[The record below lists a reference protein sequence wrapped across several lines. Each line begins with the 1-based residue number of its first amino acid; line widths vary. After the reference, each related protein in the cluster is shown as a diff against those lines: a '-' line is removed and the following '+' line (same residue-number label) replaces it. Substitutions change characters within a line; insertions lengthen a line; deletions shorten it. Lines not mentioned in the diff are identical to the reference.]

1 MGDLCDQADIDRIL
15 RSKEGKAHLRQI
27 RRMLKGKTVVD
38 VTYTNETCCIATTLR
53 LDDDTS
59 FVLFQPSLTV
69 EALREQFPEV
79 LEREYYRDFPERR
92 PHRSDRA

>member
-1 MGDLCDQADIDRIL
+1 MGDLCDHADVSRFL
-15 RSKEGKAHLRQI
+15 RSREGKAHLESI

-38 VTYTNETCCIATTLR
+38 VTFTNETCCIATTLR

-79 LEREYYRDFPERR
+79 LEREYHRDFPERR
-92 PHRSDRA
+92 PHCSDRA